1 MRAARTWPAAV
12 TLFFAAGLI
21 PESVATFN
29 TPPLRLL
36 TSPASLLFIS
46 AFYGSVALLVREF
59 WRRTRAGWAAV
70 LLLGMAGGAINEGII
85 AGTWYRVQYPGY
97 ALVGGIDPAV
107 AAGLTVFHALVSAV
121 LPILLVELAFP
132 AAAGRAWLPR
142 PALAGCCLLLAAT
155 AASGFAAPADR
166 GLKLAVLAAV
176 AAAVAI
182 ALSLPGNRGTAA
194 RPAPAPPAPAPPAP
208 APPAPA
214 PPAPAPPVP
223 ARPVPG
229 LARLRLA
236 GAAATV
242 AFYAIFALAAGLIA
256 AAVPPRGRTG
266 WQLLLVL
273 LMAAYLAVLVRTG
286 RRWTRRP
293 GWGPQQTLAVI
304 TGALQ
309 PSILASLVLPAA
321 LRGLEPLITVPA
333 LAVLI
338 WLQRR
343 QRAGA
348 GLVSAGPRPGPAGTG
363 PPGGY

>member
-1 MRAARTWPAAV
+1 M

-46 AFYGSVALLVREF
+46 AFYGSVALLAREF

-155 AASGFAAPADR
+155 TASGFAAPADR

-176 AAAVAI
+176 AAAIAI
-182 ALSLPGNRGTAA
+182 AMSLPGDQGAAA

-208 APPAPA
+208 APA
-214 PPAPAPPVP
+214 VP

-236 GAAATV
+236 GAAAAV
-242 AFYAIFALAAGLIA
+242 AFYAVFALAAGLIA
-256 AAVPPRGRTG
+256 AAVPPAGRTA

-293 GWGPQQTLAVI
+293 GWGPQQTLAGI
-304 TGALQ
+304 TGALL

-348 GLVSAGPRPGPAGTG
+348 GAVSAGPRPGPAGTG

>member
-1 MRAARTWPAAV
+1 M

-304 TGALQ
+304 TGALL
-309 PSILASLVLPAA
+309 PSILASLVLRAA
-321 LRGLEPLITVPA
+321 LPGLEPLITVPA

-343 QRAGA
+343 LRADA
-348 GLVSAGPRPGPAGTG
+348 GPVSAGPRPGPAGTG

>member
-1 MRAARTWPAAV
+1 V

-59 WRRTRAGWAAV
+59 WRRTGAGWAAV
-70 LLLGMAGGAINEGII
+70 VLLGMAGGAINEGII
-85 AGTWYRVQYPGY
+85 AGTWYHVQYPGY

-107 AAGLTVFHALVSAV
+107 AAALTVFHALVSAV

-142 PALAGCCLLLAAT
+142 PAHAGCCLLLAAT
-155 AASGFAAPADR
+155 TASGFAAPADR

-176 AAAVAI
+176 AAAVAV
-182 ALSLPGNRGTAA
+182 ALSVPGNPGAAA
-194 RPAPAPPAPAPPAP
+194 RPAPAPA
-208 APPAPA
+208 
-214 PPAPAPPVP
+214 APAPPVP
-223 ARPVPG
+223 ARPAPG

-242 AFYAIFALAAGLIA
+242 AFYALFALAAGLIA
-256 AAVPPRGRTG
+256 AAVPPPGRTA
-266 WQLLLVL
+266 WQLLLML

-286 RRWTRRP
+286 RRWIRRP

-304 TGALQ
+304 TGALL

-343 QRAGA
+343 LRADA
-348 GLVSAGPRPGPAGTG
+348 GPVSAGPRPGPAGTG